1 LHPGG
6 RRFLNGDGRRWKEL
20 PEDGDEILNIATG
33 SSEFRTIFWK
43 SWGKVDES
51 GSIFVKILGL
61 TSKL

>member
-1 LHPGG
+1 MEIPQWG
-6 RRFLNGDGRRWKEL
+6 WKEMAGE
-20 PEDGDEILNIATG
+20 PEDGDKILIFATG